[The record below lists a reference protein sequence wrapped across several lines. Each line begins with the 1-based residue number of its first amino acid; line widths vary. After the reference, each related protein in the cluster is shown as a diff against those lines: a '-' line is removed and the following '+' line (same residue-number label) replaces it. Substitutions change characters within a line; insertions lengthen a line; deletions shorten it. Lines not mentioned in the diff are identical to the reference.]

1 MKSKEELLSMLYSVL
16 AELQSG
22 TLDRKPE
29 LKSRQQTKLE
39 LLYDI
44 LGEEVPEEY
53 QEQIEEQI

>member
-1 MKSKEELLSMLYSVL
+1 MKSKEELLSMLYLVL

-29 LKSRQQTKLE
+29 LKARQQTKLE

-44 LGEEVPEEY
+44 LGEEVSEEY